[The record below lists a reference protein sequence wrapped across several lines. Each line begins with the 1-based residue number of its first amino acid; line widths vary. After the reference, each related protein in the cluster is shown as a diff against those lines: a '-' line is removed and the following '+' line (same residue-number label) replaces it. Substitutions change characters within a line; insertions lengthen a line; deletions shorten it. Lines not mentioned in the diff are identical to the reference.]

1 MNSGQLHRSVI
12 AAIAIFFAA
21 APLSAEPAWHGRLEA
36 QIQSEKECLVEY
48 YTNVLEKDVNGTL
61 TISGK
66 LHCRDGRQFD
76 FSRLRP
82 QDKFDIKACE
92 PQVC

>member
-1 MNSGQLHRSVI
+1 MPTGQLNRPLLSV
-12 AAIAIFFAA
+12 FAVLISTM
-21 APLSAEPAWHGRLEA
+21 PLLAEPTWHSKLEA
-36 QIQSEKECLVEY
+36 QIQSEEECLVEY

-61 TISGK
+61 TLSGK
-66 LHCRDGRQFD
+66 IHCRDGRQFD

>member
-1 MNSGQLHRSVI
+1 MRHGQLKRTLLPFVAILFATASVQ
-12 AAIAIFFAA
+12 
-21 APLSAEPAWHGRLEA
+21 AEPTWHSKLEA
-36 QIQSEKECLVEY
+36 QIQSEEECLVEY

-61 TISGK
+61 TLSGK
-66 LHCRDGRQFD
+66 IHCRDGRQFD

-82 QDKFDIKACE
+82 QDKFDIKVCE